1 MASVARVA
9 RATRV
14 PSLEKI
20 RLSDGSWV
28 QLMNNKELTAD
39 LMDFLIKEADV
50 YNEGDSGFV
59 YGGRCIF
66 GESGSHVEEAGLI
79 DEFTLDLVDPVIR
92 RKEPATKKTGTRN
105 TQGLYPSIGQWLK
118 DHKPDEY
125 RNTIYFVGDAHYGG
139 QDEETKEHTVD
150 IHWNCFIVVPRKR
163 ELVIYDP
170 TAESTSIERGYVY
183 DFNTEKVDRFLDALQ
198 DLGGYFT
205 QYTLSRILPEKR
217 AQIYCDWMDTA
228 CDIFCQSWVM
238 CFASAYMCGEEVCR
252 KFLSLDFSLNQ
263 TIPLKA
269 WLQCVFSTKEM
280 EGWRPSYEKPELKLF
295 RSYIRG
301 KIVNSEDVIAVGYPR
316 VYPEPE
322 RKKGVSKVPC
332 IVSIVQGFEGSRS

>member
-1 MASVARVA
+1 MASVAK
-9 RATRV
+9 TTKV

-20 RLSDGSWV
+20 RLSDGRWV
-28 QLMNNKELTAD
+28 ELMNNKELTAD

-66 GESGSHVEEAGLI
+66 GEKGSHIIETDLV
-79 DEFTLDLVDPVIR
+79 DEMTLDLVDPAFR
-92 RKEPATKKTGTRN
+92 RKRKGTRN
-105 TQGLYPSIGQWLK
+105 TQGQYPTIEQWLK
-118 DHKPDEY
+118 DHRPDEY
-125 RNTIYFVGDAHYGG
+125 RNTIYFIGDAHYEGV
-139 QDEETKEHTVD
+139 DEETGKPEIG

-163 ELVIYDP
+163 ELILYDP
-170 TAESTSIERGYVY
+170 TEEKTLSDDFVY
-183 DFNTEKVDRFLDALQ
+183 NFVKEKIDMILEAVQ

-228 CDIFCQSWVM
+228 CDVFCQSWVM
-238 CFASAYMCGEEVCR
+238 CFASAYMCGEEICK
-252 KFLSLDFSLNQ
+252 KFLGLDFVLNQ

-301 KIVNSEDVIAVGYPR
+301 KIVNSEDVIAVRYPK

-322 RKKGVSKVPC
+322 RKKGVSKIPC
-332 IVSIVQGFEGSRS
+332 IVSIVQGFETARS